1 MHIVFI
7 CTGNTCRSP
16 MAQGLFQKLLA
27 ERGIDSITCDS
38 AGLFAA
44 EGEPAALNAVIAAE
58 ELGADL
64 SQHRSKT
71 LPPELLQTTDLFVVM
86 MPNHAGV
93 LKSAGVPEERIR
105 VLGGG
110 IGDPYGGDIELYRA
124 SRDQIYNALQQ
135 LLHDLGY

>member
-124 SRDQIYNALQQ
+124 SRDQIYNALQD
-135 LLHDLGY
+135 LLRDLGY

>member
-71 LPPELLQTTDLFVVM
+71 LPPELLQTADLFVVM

-124 SRDQIYNALQQ
+124 SRDQIYNALQD
-135 LLHDLGY
+135 LLRDLGY

>member
-93 LKSAGVPEERIR
+93 LKSTGVPEERIR

-135 LLHDLGY
+135 LLRDLGY

>member
-16 MAQGLFQKLLA
+16 MAQSLFQKLLS
-27 ERGIDSITCDS
+27 ERGISGITCDS

-44 EGEPAALNAVIAAE
+44 EGEPAAVNAVVAAN

-64 SQHRSKT
+64 SLHRSKT
-71 LPPELLQTTDLFVVM
+71 LSPELLQTTDLFVVM

-105 VLGGG
+105 ILGGG
-110 IGDPYGGDIELYRA
+110 IGDPYGGDIEQYRA
-124 SRDQIYNALQQ
+124 SRDQIYSALEG
-135 LLHDLGY
+135 LLRELGY